1 MIRIKRKIAIICIST
16 LSAIFWFIPC
26 ITSAENAYW
35 DITGVEWIWV
45 YWTDKQ
51 GQRPKVGMAC
61 FVKGPEAKVVGKGK
75 LKEVR
80 SERQLGPSH
89 LGLGRDFGL

>member
-1 MIRIKRKIAIICIST
+1 
-16 LSAIFWFIPC
+16 
-26 ITSAENAYW
+26 
-35 DITGVEWIWV
+35 
-45 YWTDKQ
+45 
-51 GQRPKVGMAC
+51 MAC

-75 LKEVR
+75 LQEVR